1 MHPGPWSLLPEPY
14 FSEIMIKDL
23 ELLLEHLASILEQF
37 NSALFETWFVALIVG
52 IALCF
57 LGFKIFRFSVFIFG
71 FIIGATIGLGI
82 GDIFYKPWGG
92 IVSSLI
98 IGLLGGYGFLF
109 LIKIA
114 GFLVGI
120 FLGSIVGVFFLGQ
133 SVWIILIAIVSGICA
148 LFFLRYFIMASTSCW
163 GAMLAIGGFLRFLH
177 LPTHEYQYLI
187 IASEA
192 LLFILGLGYQVLLPR
207 NKS

>member
-1 MHPGPWSLLPEPY
+1 
-14 FSEIMIKDL
+14 MIKDF
-23 ELLLEHLASILEQF
+23 ELLLERLTNIFEQF

-57 LGFKIFRFSVFIFG
+57 FGFKIFRFSVFIFG
-71 FIIGATIGLGI
+71 FTIGATIGLGI

-92 IVSSLI
+92 IVGSLI

-109 LIKIA
+109 LIKLA

-133 SVWIILIAIVSGICA
+133 SVWIIPIAIVSGICA

-163 GAMLAIGGFLRFLH
+163 GAMLAIGGFFRFLH
-177 LPTHEYQYLI
+177 LPLHEYQHLI
-187 IASEA
+187 VASEI
-192 LLFILGLGYQVLLPR
+192 LLLILGLGYQVFFSRKKPDL
-207 NKS
+207 

>member
-1 MHPGPWSLLPEPY
+1 
-14 FSEIMIKDL
+14 MIKDFG
-23 ELLLEHLASILEQF
+23 LLLEYLARIIERF

-57 LGFKIFRFSVFIFG
+57 FGFKIFRFSLFIFG

-82 GDIFYKPWGG
+82 GDLLFKPWGG
-92 IVSSLI
+92 IVGSLI

-133 SVWIILIAIVSGICA
+133 SVWIIPIAILSGICA

-163 GAMLAIGGFLRFLH
+163 GAMLAIGGFFRFLH
-177 LPTHEYQYLI
+177 LPILEYQYLI
-187 IASEA
+187 GASEA
-192 LLFILGLGYQVLLPR
+192 LLFILGLGYQIFFSR
-207 NKS
+207 KKS

>member
-1 MHPGPWSLLPEPY
+1 M
-14 FSEIMIKDL
+14 MIKDF
-23 ELLLEHLASILEQF
+23 ELLLERLTNIFEQF

-57 LGFKIFRFSVFIFG
+57 FGFKIFRFSVFIFG
-71 FIIGATIGLGI
+71 FTIGATIGLGI

-92 IVSSLI
+92 IVGSLI

-109 LIKIA
+109 LIKLA

-133 SVWIILIAIVSGICA
+133 SVWIIPIAIVSGICA

-163 GAMLAIGGFLRFLH
+163 GAMLAIGGFFRFLH
-177 LPTHEYQYLI
+177 LPLHEYQHLI
-187 IASEA
+187 VASEI
-192 LLFILGLGYQVLLPR
+192 LLLILGLGYQVFFSRKKPDL
-207 NKS
+207 